1 MDMLSEPMLD
11 AVLHQPV
18 RTRLAA
24 FLFTRGE
31 ATFTE
36 LKKQLEVTD
45 GNLDAHMKKFIA
57 AGYINQ
63 TKASTGKRSTTSYS
77 LTEKGQHAFE
87 DYIETM
93 KRVLSFT
100 EIKLK

>member
-1 MDMLSEPMLD
+1 MDMLSEPILD
-11 AVLHQPV
+11 VVLHQPV

-24 FLFTRGE
+24 FLYTRGE

-57 AGYINQ
+57 AGYIKQ
-63 TKASTGKRSTTSYS
+63 KKDSKGSRTTTTYS
-77 LTEKGQHAFE
+77 LTKKGRNAFE

-93 KRVLSFT
+93 KRVLSITSF
-100 EIKLK
+100 EL

>member
-1 MDMLSEPMLD
+1 MDMLSEQILD

-57 AGYINQ
+57 AEYIQ
-63 TKASTGKRSTTSYS
+63 PKKERIGKRLISTYS
-77 LTEKGQHAFE
+77 LTKKGRHAFE

-93 KRVLSFT
+93 KRILSFPNI
-100 EIKLK
+100 EP

>member
-1 MDMLSEPMLD
+1 MDMLSEPILD
-11 AVLHQPV
+11 TVLHQPV

-24 FLFTRGE
+24 FLYTRGE

-45 GNLDAHMKKFIA
+45 GNLDAHMKKFAA
-57 AGYINQ
+57 AGYISQ
-63 TKASTGKRSTTSYS
+63 KKATTGNRSTTSYC
-77 LTEKGQHAFE
+77 LTSKGQHAFE

-93 KRVLSFT
+93 KRILSFPSFKS
-100 EIKLK
+100 E

>member
-1 MDMLSEPMLD
+1 MDMLSEPLLD

-45 GNLDAHMKKFIA
+45 GNLDAHIKKFITV
-57 AGYINQ
+57 GYIRPKKSNDD
-63 TKASTGKRSTTSYS
+63 KRSRTTYS
-77 LTEKGQHAFE
+77 LTKKGRNAFE
-87 DYIETM
+87 EYIETM
-93 KRVLSFT
+93 KRLLSFT
-100 EIKLK
+100 NIKF

>member
-1 MDMLSEPMLD
+1 MDMLSEPILD

-57 AGYINQ
+57 VDFI
-63 TKASTGKRSTTSYS
+63 KAKKGSDGKRSRTTYS
-77 LTEKGQHAFE
+77 LTKKGKDAFE
-87 DYIETM
+87 EYIETM
-93 KRVLSFT
+93 KRVLSFSNI
-100 EIKLK
+100 ER

>member
-1 MDMLSEPMLD
+1 MDMLSEPILD
-11 AVLHQPV
+11 VVLHQPV

-45 GNLDAHMKKFIA
+45 GNLDAHMKKFVTT
-57 AGYINQ
+57 GYI
-63 TKASTGKRSTTSYS
+63 KSKKSSDGKRSRTTYS
-77 LTEKGQHAFE
+77 MTKKGQNAFE
-87 DYIETM
+87 EYIETM
-93 KRVLSFT
+93 KRILSFSN
-100 EIKLK
+100 IKL